1 MLFIFTSIL
10 IFFYAHFPLCF
21 RILSGITLILE
32 RDCCTT
38 VSFCLAENMFILPSI
53 LMAIL
58 AVYLILS
65 SQYCP
70 PPPAPYR
77 CYFLFF

>member
-1 MLFIFTSIL
+1 MYINLEHFFFHKHT
-10 IFFYAHFPLCF
+10 FFYALHFPLCF

-38 VSFCLAENMFILPSI
+38 VSFCLTENMFILPSI
-53 LMAIL
+53 LMDIL

-70 PPPAPYR
+70 PPPST
-77 CYFLFF
+77 L